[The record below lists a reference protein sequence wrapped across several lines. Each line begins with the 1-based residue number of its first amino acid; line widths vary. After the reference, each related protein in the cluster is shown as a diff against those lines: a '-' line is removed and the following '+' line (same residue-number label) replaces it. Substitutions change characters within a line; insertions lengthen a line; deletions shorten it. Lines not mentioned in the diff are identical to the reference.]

1 MASGFGFPMLS
12 SAEIAESV
20 VQFGIA
26 PVANLRPED
35 IAKPQ
40 PDLLPAILARFLAS
54 FVDAPG
60 YQTRRRILLLLL
72 LLHSLARSPAWIS
85 PRDDDDGQLG
95 FSDLAG
101 LDNPEHHLEA
111 IRVLR
116 LHTKSRAFLDS
127 IQFKDFTLADLLR
140 PTPRRVVEVLSALI
154 NFLFYREEKL
164 NLLQPI
170 VNDIPDYHQRTLD
183 LKARIAEV
191 FPACSQFLQLFCSGK
206 CLHA

>member
-1 MASGFGFPMLS
+1 
-12 SAEIAESV
+12 
-20 VQFGIA
+20 
-26 PVANLRPED
+26 
-35 IAKPQ
+35 
-40 PDLLPAILARFLAS
+40 
-54 FVDAPG
+54 
-60 YQTRRRILLLLL
+60 
-72 LLHSLARSPAWIS
+72 
-85 PRDDDDGQLG
+85 
-95 FSDLAG
+95 
-101 LDNPEHHLEA
+101 
-111 IRVLR
+111 VLR

-140 PTPRRVVEVLSALI
+140 PTPCRVVEVLSALI

-170 VNDIPDYHQRTLD
+170 VNEVPDYHQRTLD

>member
-1 MASGFGFPMLS
+1 MPPGTKRAVASS
-12 SAEIAESV
+12 SSSSSSS
-20 VQFGIA
+20 
-26 PVANLRPED
+26 P
-35 IAKPQ
+35 
-40 PDLLPAILARFLAS
+40 
-54 FVDAPG
+54 
-60 YQTRRRILLLLL
+60 
-72 LLHSLARSPAWIS
+72 LARSPAWIS
-85 PRDDDDGQLG
+85 PRDDDDDGQLG

-140 PTPRRVVEVLSALI
+140 PTPRRVLEVLSALI

-191 FPACSQFLQLFCSGK
+191 FPVQSFCSFSVRANAYMLEILKIVSLFAVPDSSRAASEGD
-206 CLHA
+206 CGP